1 MKHASIALGG
11 APAARPRP
19 VAAAPKPYRFPR
31 FEIVTLDNGLRV
43 IVAPVRTLP
52 VVTALLLVDA
62 GASTEPAGRDG
73 VANLTAR
80 GLLEGTLQR
89 DGNALTEQFER
100 LGASVFSGADWDTA
114 NAGVTVLREHVEPA
128 IALLGELALAPS
140 FPERD
145 IARLRAERLADLLQ
159 MRTEPRGLADEM
171 FARFVYDPFS
181 RYARPEEGGSD
192 TVATLTRDDVRR
204 FYTERYRPRGS
215 TFVLVG
221 DVSVDEGV
229 SIATR
234 TFGGWDG
241 VVSPTAP
248 PADAPARRTRAAHL
262 VRKADAPQSELRV
275 GHIGLPR
282 RHPDYFRVMVM
293 NAVLGGLFSSRIN
306 LNLREAHAYTYGAFS
321 GFAWRRGA
329 GPFVVSTAVE
339 NDVTADAAR
348 EILLEIDR
356 IRAAPISADEL
367 SLATSYLGGVFPIK
381 YETTDAI
388 ALALAALAAYELP
401 IDYFDTYRDA
411 VRAVSTADVLDAA
424 QRYLHPDA
432 LQVVVVG
439 DASQIRA
446 PLAAMALGPMLE
458 YGADGVEISGD

>member
-1 MKHASIALGG
+1 MSGAPTALGI
-11 APAARPRP
+11 APAAPARP
-19 VAAAPKPYRFPR
+19 AAAPPKPYRFPR
-31 FEIVTLDNGLRV
+31 FEIATLDNGLRV
-43 IVAPVRTLP
+43 IIAPVRMLP

-62 GASTEPAGRDG
+62 GASAEPGAQDG

-80 GLLEGTLQR
+80 GLLEGTMRR

-100 LGASVFSGADWDTA
+100 LGAGVFAGADWDTA
-114 NAGVTVLREHVEPA
+114 NAGMTVLRAHLEPA
-128 IALLGELALAPS
+128 LALLGELVLEPS

-171 FARFVYDPFS
+171 FARFLYDPVS

-192 TVATLTRDDVRR
+192 TVSTLTRDDVRR
-204 FYTERYRPRGS
+204 FYLDRYRPRGS
-215 TFVLVG
+215 TLVLVG
-221 DVSVDEGV
+221 DLSVDDGLELARRTLGAWEGAAPR
-229 SIATR
+229 S
-234 TFGGWDG
+234 
-241 VVSPTAP
+241 AP
-248 PADAPARRTRAAHL
+248 PEEAPARSIRAVHL
-262 VRKADAPQSELRV
+262 VRKPDAPQSELRI

-282 RHPDYFRVMVM
+282 THPDYFPVMVM

-306 LNLREAHAYTYGAFS
+306 LNLREEHAYTYAAFS

-339 NDVTADAAR
+339 SDVTADAAR
-348 EILLEIDR
+348 EVLSEIDR
-356 IRAAPISADEL
+356 IRSAPISADEL

-388 ALALAALAAYELP
+388 ARALAALAAYDLP
-401 IDYFDTYRDA
+401 VDYFDTYRDA
-411 VRAVSTADVLDAA
+411 VRGVSIADVHRAA
-424 QRYLHPDA
+424 DRYLHPDA

-439 DASQIRA
+439 DASEIKA
-446 PLAAMALGPMLE
+446 PVAAMALGPLFE
-458 YGADGVEISGD
+458 YGADGVEITTD

>member
-1 MKHASIALGG
+1 
-11 APAARPRP
+11 
-19 VAAAPKPYRFPR
+19 
-31 FEIVTLDNGLRV
+31 VTLDNGLRV

-62 GASTEPAGRDG
+62 GASTEAAGRDG

-80 GLLEGTLQR
+80 GLLEGTMHR

-114 NAGVTVLREHVEPA
+114 NAGVT
-128 IALLGELALAPS
+128 
-140 FPERD
+140 
-145 IARLRAERLADLLQ
+145 RLRAERLADLLQ

-192 TVATLTRDDVRR
+192 TVSTLTRDDVRR

-241 VVSPTAP
+241 VVSPIAP
-248 PADAPARRTRAAHL
+248 PADAPARRTRAVHL
-262 VRKADAPQSELRV
+262 VRKEDAPQSELRV
-275 GHIGLPR
+275 GHVGLPR
-282 RHPDYFRVMVM
+282 RHPEYFRVMVM

-381 YETTDAI
+381 YE
-388 ALALAALAAYELP
+388 
-401 IDYFDTYRDA
+401 
-411 VRAVSTADVLDAA
+411 
-424 QRYLHPDA
+424 
-432 LQVVVVG
+432 
-439 DASQIRA
+439 
-446 PLAAMALGPMLE
+446 
-458 YGADGVEISGD
+458 